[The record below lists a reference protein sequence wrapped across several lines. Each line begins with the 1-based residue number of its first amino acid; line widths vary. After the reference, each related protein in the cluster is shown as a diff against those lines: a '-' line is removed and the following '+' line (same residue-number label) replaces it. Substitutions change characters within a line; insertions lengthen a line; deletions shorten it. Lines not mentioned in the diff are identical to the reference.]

1 MAAKAADSDVAIVGA
16 SLAGCTAAILLSRA
30 GATVALIEKQPDPK
44 AFKRVCSHFI
54 QASAVPTIERLG
66 LYEPILEAGGLRSR
80 FHSRTPWG
88 WVEPTERREAYCLN
102 LRRSLLDPMLREAAA
117 AQPNVELML
126 GQSAERLIREG
137 DRFGGVGVRERDGN
151 TREIRARLVV
161 GADGR
166 DSRVAEMAE
175 VKEKT
180 LPQNRLAYGGYFE
193 GPKPRF
199 WPDGAVWLLDPDM
212 AAAFPTDGGQVFYIA
227 MVHKDRAPEFKA
239 DPERAL
245 VEHVAADPREQVRG
259 AGDRQD
265 RDAQPDPR
273 ADRSRPGVDRRRRPR
288 YRSALRGRLRL
299 RLPVRRMAGR
309 QRLPRPPRRRVAR
322 QLPAP
327 LSQAPSPTAGDA
339 CPPHPRL
346 RDGPEVRPV
355 RTGDDLDRRS
365 RPSGGRPLRGGRHA
379 PQAPPGDAFPDGPAD
394 RGGPSP
400 APDRPVAGLSR
411 EARFGAGLGLGGL
424 DLAILRR
431 RGGDKVVQQLS
442 SGIGHRRDGL
452 VEGLLVCLR
461 RLGRAA
467 DLAHVLQRRGLDL
480 LVGRGWIEVMEGSD
494 VSAHA
499 SILSTI
505 REEPA
510 RPM

>member
-245 VEHVAADPREQVRG
+245 VEHVAGVPEPPPIRESRCVAPVIGKIEMPNRIRGPIAPGLALIGDAALATDPLFGVGCGFAFQSGEWLADSVSP
-259 AGDRQD
+259 
-265 RDAQPDPR
+265 
-273 ADRSRPGVDRRRRPR
+273 
-288 YRSALRGRLRL
+288 ALRGIESLEAGLRRYRKRHRRQLGMHARLIHDYAIGRKFDRGERL
-299 RLPVRRMAGR
+299 MLATAARDPKAAALFEAMGTRRTTPPRLLGPMAKRVAVAQAGR
-309 QRLPRPPRRRVAR
+309 LAN
-322 QLPAP
+322 
-327 LSQAPSPTAGDA
+327 
-339 CPPHPRL
+339 
-346 RDGPEVRPV
+346 
-355 RTGDDLDRRS
+355 
-365 RPSGGRPLRGGRHA
+365 
-379 PQAPPGDAFPDGPAD
+379 
-394 RGGPSP
+394 
-400 APDRPVAGLSR
+400 PVAGL
-411 EARFGAGLGLGGL
+411 
-424 DLAILRR
+424 
-431 RGGDKVVQQLS
+431 
-442 SGIGHRRDGL
+442 RD
-452 VEGLLVCLR
+452 
-461 RLGRAA
+461 
-467 DLAHVLQRRGLDL
+467 
-480 LVGRGWIEVMEGSD
+480 
-494 VSAHA
+494 
-499 SILSTI
+499 
-505 REEPA
+505 
-510 RPM
+510 